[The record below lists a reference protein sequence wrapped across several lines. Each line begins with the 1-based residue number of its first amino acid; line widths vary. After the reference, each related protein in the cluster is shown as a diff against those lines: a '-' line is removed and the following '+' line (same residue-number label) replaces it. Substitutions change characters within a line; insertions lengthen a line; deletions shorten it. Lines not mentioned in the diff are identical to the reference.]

1 MGDKRS
7 RIIKALKDAQK
18 GPVSGEELGLKLG
31 ISRTMVWKYIKSLQ
45 ADGYEIESSP
55 KRGYVLKSVPQ
66 LLYPEEIQMGLKT
79 TLLGK
84 KIHYFEEVTSTNS
97 IAKEIAASED
107 EGTLVIAEVQKVG
120 RGRLGREWISPH
132 APHFYRFL
140 YTYSPF

>member
-7 RIIKALKDAQK
+7 RIIKALKDAQRT
-18 GPVSGEELGLKLG
+18 PVSGEELGLKLG

-79 TLLGK
+79 TLLGQK
-84 KIHYFEEVTSTNS
+84 YSLFRR
-97 IAKEIAASED
+97 SE
-107 EGTLVIAEVQKVG
+107 
-120 RGRLGREWISPH
+120 
-132 APHFYRFL
+132 FYK
-140 YTYSPF
+140 